1 MFIRGF
7 RVART
12 FRILPKHLKAAGS
25 PPPDSDGYDSEPDV
39 EAVSIA
45 ATPKVRNTK
54 DPIWL
59 FSIFLLEA
67 YRCFQVSGSSSHITG
82 LYR

>member
-1 MFIRGF
+1 MFVRGF

-25 PPPDSDGYDSEPDV
+25 PSPDSGGYYSEPDI

-45 ATPKVRNTK
+45 ASPRVNG
-54 DPIWL
+54 PIW
-59 FSIFLLEA
+59 FFRSFFEV
-67 YRCFQVSGSSSHITG
+67 Y
-82 LYR
+82 

>member
-12 FRILPKHLKAAGS
+12 FRILPKHLKAAGG
-25 PPPDSDGYDSEPDV
+25 PPPDSGGYDSEPDI

-45 ATPKVRNTK
+45 ASPRVK
-54 DPIWL
+54 DSIWF
-59 FSIFLLEA
+59 FSIFLED
-67 YRCFQVSGSSSHITG
+67 Y
-82 LYR
+82 